1 MRIRIQ
7 LRAKQL
13 INLDLKKRW
22 KSQKL
27 FSCQSLEWETPLN
40 IFYFWG
46 LMIEKQTPNKEG
58 VWYYTSVQEDRN
70 DLGFQKLLWVVLA
83 SPAAVED
90 GQDDSVRCWKREDQR
105 GELMKLK
112 HKHFIFNRE
121 DSQLTNELQSCWW
134 GDFFVF
140 GQKQPFWSMKRHQFY
155 TLKVSL
161 QVSGRTTALVKKYK
175 EPTLPTMQI
184 NYCVYQITC
193 SLHWSNKMSHATI
206 LLQLLNVYI

>member
-1 MRIRIQ
+1 MRIGIQ

-70 DLGFQKLLWVVLA
+70 DFGVSKA
-83 SPAAVED
+83 SLSRPRFTCSSGGRTGRLCKMLKAWRSA
-90 GQDDSVRCWKREDQR
+90 R
-105 GELMKLK
+105 GADEMCLQTRMKLK

-121 DSQLTNELQSCWW
+121 DSQLTSELQSCWW
-134 GDFFVF
+134 GDCVIY
-140 GQKQPFWSMKRHQFY
+140 QPFW
-155 TLKVSL
+155 
-161 QVSGRTTALVKKYK
+161 
-175 EPTLPTMQI
+175 
-184 NYCVYQITC
+184 
-193 SLHWSNKMSHATI
+193 
-206 LLQLLNVYI
+206 

>member
-1 MRIRIQ
+1 MLHQRSGRQ
-7 LRAKQL
+7 KRFGVSKASLSRPRFTCSSGGRTGRLCKM
-13 INLDLKKRW
+13 LKAWR
-22 KSQKL
+22 SARGADEMCL
-27 FSCQSLEWETPLN
+27 
-40 IFYFWG
+40 
-46 LMIEKQTPNKEG
+46 QT
-58 VWYYTSVQEDRN
+58 R
-70 DLGFQKLLWVVLA
+70 
-83 SPAAVED
+83 
-90 GQDDSVRCWKREDQR
+90 
-105 GELMKLK
+105 MKLK

-161 QVSGRTTALVKKYK
+161 QVSGITTALGKKYK